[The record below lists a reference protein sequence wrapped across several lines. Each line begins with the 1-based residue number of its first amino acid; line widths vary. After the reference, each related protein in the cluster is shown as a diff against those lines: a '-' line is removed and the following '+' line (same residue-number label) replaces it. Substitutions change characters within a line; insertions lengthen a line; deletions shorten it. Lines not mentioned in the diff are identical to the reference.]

1 MDDLASLHTD
11 HVFLRREALE
21 HGYDDRDLRTAVRA
35 GVLDKV
41 RHGAYV
47 PSSVWKAA
55 DELERH
61 RLRAHAVLRSHDSAL
76 ALSHTSA
83 AVEHGLRLHQPNLSK
98 VHVVCLDEPLARST
112 PDIVYHRRPVAETQL
127 EERADKVLL
136 VDPTRAALETASLST
151 VASGLVV
158 LDSLV
163 DLKKVSVDEV
173 HAAFAGYHGP
183 GSRKLQITVRLV
195 RAGAESVGETLGRHL
210 FWGQHVPEP
219 VLQFKVY
226 DEHGNLVGRTDYAWP
241 GLGMLGE
248 FDGNVKYER
257 FLRPGETVHDAV
269 IREKRREDLLREIT
283 GWLMIRLIWADLYRP
298 DETGARVRSQLMRGR
313 SMVS

>member
-1 MDDLASLHTD
+1 M
-11 HVFLRREALE
+11 
-21 HGYDDRDLRTAVRA
+21 
-35 GVLDKV
+35 
-41 RHGAYV
+41 
-47 PSSVWKAA
+47 
-55 DELERH
+55 
-61 RLRAHAVLRSHDSAL
+61 
-76 ALSHTSA
+76 
-83 AVEHGLRLHQPNLSK
+83 
-98 VHVVCLDEPLARST
+98 
-112 PDIVYHRRPVAETQL
+112 
-127 EERADKVLL
+127 
-136 VDPTRAALETASLST
+136 ETASLST

-257 FLRPGETVHDAV
+257 YLRPGETVHDAV
-269 IREKRREDLLREIT
+269 VREKRREDLLREIT
-283 GWLMIRLIWADLYRP
+283 GWLMIRLIWADLLPAGRDWGP
-298 DETGARVRSQLMRGR
+298 RSKPTDARALDGQLTPLRIQN
-313 SMVS
+313 